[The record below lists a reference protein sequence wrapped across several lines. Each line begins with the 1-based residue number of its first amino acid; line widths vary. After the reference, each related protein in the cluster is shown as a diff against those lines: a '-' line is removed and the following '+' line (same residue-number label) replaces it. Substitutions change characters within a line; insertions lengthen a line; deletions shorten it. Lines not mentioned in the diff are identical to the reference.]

1 MAKALARRARSRS
14 LDGDARR
21 RLLILG
27 MLPLLMILLC
37 VALSLVE
44 PRFFRSANLVN
55 VLRNASFLML
65 IASGQMMVLIIG
77 GFDLS
82 VGAVVALTSVTTA
95 LSMSGLAEIF
105 PDALHLVILLG
116 ILSGLVVGTSVGVL
130 NGFVVALMKVSPFMV
145 TLGTLSIASG
155 LALYVTQ
162 GVPVYGMPDLFT
174 REFGRMRVLN
184 LPVVIYLT
192 IGVLVL
198 LWWIMN
204 NTRFGKYVYAIG
216 SNAHAARVSGV
227 RVTFYIVVTYAAC
240 SFVAALTGI
249 LLTARVGSG
258 EAGLGA
264 SLMMESIAAA
274 VIGGVSLRGGVGR
287 VEMVAMGALFL
298 ALVTNAMNLLRVDSK
313 LQTIVVGIVIIVAVG
328 IETWQSGRARR

>member
-1 MAKALARRARSRS
+1 MDRSMQPVSEAEARHSAIM
-14 LDGDARR
+14 R
-21 RLLILG
+21 RLLVLG
-27 MLPLLMILLC
+27 LLPLLMIVLC
-37 VALSLVE
+37 IVLGLIE
-44 PRFFRSANLVN
+44 PKFLRTSNLIN

-82 VGAVVALTSVTTA
+82 VGAVVALTSVVTA
-95 LSMSGLAEIF
+95 LTMKSMAATF
-105 PDALHLVILLG
+105 PDAYLVI
-116 ILSGLVVGTSVGVL
+116 ISVGVLAGLAAGAAVGLL

-155 LALYVTQ
+155 LALYMTQ

-174 REFGRMRVLN
+174 RDFGRMRIFN

-192 IGVLVL
+192 AVVLIL
-198 LWWIMN
+198 IWWMMN
-204 NTRFGKYVYAIG
+204 HTKFGKYMYAIG
-216 SNAHAARVSGV
+216 SNEHAARVSGV
-227 RVTFYIVVTYAAC
+227 KVTLYIVVTYVAC
-240 SFVAALTGI
+240 SLVASLTGI

-264 SLMMESIAAA
+264 TLMMESIAAA

-287 VEMVAMGALFL
+287 VEMVALGALFL

-313 LQTIVVGIVIIVAVG
+313 LQTIVIGVVIILAVG
-328 IETWQSGRARR
+328 IETYQSKRAKR

>member
-1 MAKALARRARSRS
+1 MDRSMQPVSEAEARHSAIM
-14 LDGDARR
+14 R
-21 RLLILG
+21 RLLVLG
-27 MLPLLMILLC
+27 LLPLLMIVLC
-37 VALSLVE
+37 IVLGLIE
-44 PRFFRSANLVN
+44 PKFLRTSNLIN

-82 VGAVVALTSVTTA
+82 VGAVVALTSVVTA
-95 LSMSGLAEIF
+95 LTMKSMAATF
-105 PDALHLVILLG
+105 PDAYLVI
-116 ILSGLVVGTSVGVL
+116 ISVGVLAGLAAGAAVGLL

-155 LALYVTQ
+155 LALYMTQ

-174 REFGRMRVLN
+174 RDFGRMRIFN

-192 IGVLVL
+192 AVVLIL
-198 LWWIMN
+198 IWWMMN
-204 NTRFGKYVYAIG
+204 HTKFGKYMYAIG
-216 SNAHAARVSGV
+216 SNEHAARVSGV
-227 RVTFYIVVTYAAC
+227 KVTLYIVVTYVAC
-240 SFVAALTGI
+240 SLVASLTGI

-264 SLMMESIAAA
+264 TLMMESIAAA

-287 VEMVAMGALFL
+287 VEMVALGALFL

-313 LQTIVVGIVIIVAVG
+313 LQTIVIGVVIILAVG
-328 IETWQSGRARR
+328 IETYQSRRAKR